1 MKVMPNDPDL
11 LEEYD
16 FSNGIRGKYAQRYA
30 EGNNVVVIE
39 PDVAKYFPDHDSVNE
54 ALRSLASIMERQE
67 KRLAEQVN
75 EPEP

>member
-1 MKVMPNDPDL
+1 MKVMLNDPDL

-67 KRLAEQVN
+67 KRLAEQVH

>member
-1 MKVMPNDPDL
+1 MKVMLNDPDL

-67 KRLAEQVN
+67 KKAGRTSQ
-75 EPEP
+75 